1 MKVAE
6 FFFILF
12 ILLIV
17 SCRLHDYPQ
26 TLVEESQ
33 HSKKEVSRFEVID
46 LNDDGEDEIL
56 TVKEKDNE
64 FSEIILQDG
73 NFETFSQLNYLANIN
88 RLSFF
93 DVNGDREKEIFVSGV
108 TPNGEIFLN
117 QVHYEWKKTL
127 HRSEKPLL
135 LKNRQDKLPIGKRCY
150 SNFGVEGML
159 DIDDDGTQEII
170 IRGAAGFACY
180 PRGLWLIDA
189 KTGEEKWHYEI
200 AGNILCVNNADLDQ
214 DGETEFILS
223 TEANK
228 NQGNII
234 NQTDDHHSYLIILNK
249 YGETLFREELS
260 RGYSKIY
267 SFLEDI
273 DVDGNDEII
282 AVKTTWGK
290 QQERN
295 GIYIYKWVNNRLSL
309 LREKQFEIPFSR
321 NGGVYCEDLDNDGKS
336 EVFVIT
342 AENELLVFNN
352 DLEVVGRFDKIA
364 IRNLIGIVDLDC
376 DGNKE
381 IVCVSIEGNLMVLDK
396 NLQCIMKYDERDI
409 SEASVKIF
417 DPGFGN
423 SKQILVY
430 QESNFIFYD
439 YKPVGFSQVFYLKL
453 FIVFLAFIFV
463 IFILRHYFRT
473 KHSIKISTIIL
484 DNLQAGVMVVNKS
497 GRIFFSNEQII
508 GILGTKLRRNRKLID
523 VCLPVSN
530 EYEKY
535 CASEK
540 TEQKIK
546 LDYLQNNRN
555 LEIHFKS
562 LKDKSGC
569 VMIAISDQTD
579 ILQLQEKAD
588 WAETARGLSH
598 GIRKHLNNIQ
608 LATEQIATNKDS
620 KIQRLSPVI
629 KEEIN
634 NLKYFVQSFQ
644 RFTELKKLSLQLLDA
659 NELIKQY
666 LEAKL
671 TEFPDRIRFT
681 SEIEHDLPWL
691 KIDKIRF
698 AEVLDNLLNNALE
711 AIEEEGKI
719 ILKAYRW
726 EENSN
731 VVKFCLEIS
740 DTGCGISPDIIKN
753 IFVPYFTTKA
763 SGTGIGLP
771 LVKKMMNEFEG
782 RVEAES
788 KSEVG
793 TTIRLVF
800 PAYSKGEV

>member
-56 TVKEKDNE
+56 ILREKVNE
-64 FSEIILQDG
+64 FSEIILLDH
-73 NFETFSQLNYLANIN
+73 NFVTLSQLNYLADIN
-88 RLSFF
+88 RISYCE
-93 DVNGDREKEIFVSGV
+93 VTGDSEQEIFVSGV
-108 TPNGEIFLN
+108 SPNGEIFLN
-117 QVHYEWKKTL
+117 QVHYDWKQAL

-135 LKNRQDKLPIGKRCY
+135 LKIRQDKLPIGKRSY

-159 DIDDDGTQEII
+159 DIDDDGTQKLV

-200 AGNILCVNNADLDQ
+200 AGNIKSINFADLGQ
-214 DGETEFILS
+214 DGDIEFILS

-228 NQGNII
+228 NQSNII
-234 NQTDDHHSYLIILNK
+234 NQTDDHHSYLIVLNK
-249 YGETLFREELS
+249 NGETLFREELS
-260 RGYSKIY
+260 RGYSKIN
-267 SFLEDI
+267 SFLED
-273 DVDGNDEII
+273 VDGDGNYEII

-295 GIYIYKWVNNRLSL
+295 GISIYQWSNDRLSL

-336 EVFVIT
+336 EIFVIT

-364 IRNLIGIVDLDC
+364 LRYLIGILDLDC

-409 SEASVKIF
+409 SEATVKIF
-417 DPGFGN
+417 DPGFGKN
-423 SKQILVY
+423 KQILVY
-430 QESNFIFYD
+430 QASNFTFYD

-453 FIVFLAFIFV
+453 IIMFLAFIFV
-463 IFILRHYFRT
+463 IIILRNYFRT
-473 KHSIKISTIIL
+473 KHFIKISTNIL
-484 DNLQAGVMVVNKS
+484 DNLQTGVMVVNNN
-497 GRIFFSNEQII
+497 GRIIFSNEQMTE
-508 GILGTKLRRNRKLID
+508 ILGTKYRRNRKLFD

-530 EYEKY
+530 EYKKY

-644 RFTELKKLSLQLLDA
+644 RFTELKKLRLQLLDT

-681 SEIEHDLPWL
+681 SEIEHDLPWV

-698 AEVLDNLLNNALE
+698 AEVLDNLINNALE

-740 DTGCGISPDIIKN
+740 DTGCGIPADILKN

-782 RVEAES
+782 IVKAES
-788 KSEVG
+788 KSGVG
-793 TTIRLVF
+793 TTIKLVF
-800 PAYSKGEV
+800 PAYSREEV